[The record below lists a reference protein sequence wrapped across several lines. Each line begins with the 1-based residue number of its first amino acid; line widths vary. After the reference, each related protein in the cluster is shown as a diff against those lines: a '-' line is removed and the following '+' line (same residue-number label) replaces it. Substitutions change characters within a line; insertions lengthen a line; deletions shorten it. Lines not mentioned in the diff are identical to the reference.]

1 MKLALPLGCVTGDTI
16 LVCSLFQVG
25 MKDDLVRTPLACSFR
40 EAMKSAVLLLV
51 SRLRV
56 PNKLNWV
63 DCCVVT
69 NQVVTS
75 SHVHGSEVVTVDL
88 DHEAGVHLVP
98 PVPQEKKSV
107 WTILRVRSHPSLSL
121 SLSRP
126 LARASQCRFSAS
138 VLVLLRRSIAV
149 FSVTD
154 HFPPRD
160 LEIWRS
166 IAGDRDREKR
176 SLCL

>member
-25 MKDDLVRTPLACSFR
+25 MKDDLVRTPLVCSFR

-75 SHVHGSEVVTVDL
+75 SHVQGSEVVTVDL

-121 SLSRP
+121 SLALSRALLSVGLAPRYSCFFVDRSPFFLLLIIFP
-126 LARASQCRFSAS
+126 LA
-138 VLVLLRRSIAV
+138 
-149 FSVTD
+149 
-154 HFPPRD
+154 
-160 LEIWRS
+160 IWKS
-166 IAGDRDREKR
+166 GDRSPAIAIER
-176 SLCL
+176 SEVFASE